1 MRAGVPVARGG
12 ILARLSER
20 RAGPCRGG
28 RGRSLGGGYNSG
40 AGATGPRPVVVL
52 SPLPWTAPLAAN
64 PHRNPGARADPSAPP
79 DPDDDLYRLLGVMP
93 AASAAEITRAYR
105 AAMKRTHPDRQPA
118 GRRVAAEEHAKRLN
132 LAYATLSKPLA
143 RQGYDRT
150 LRARVVQDELM
161 GRYVGGFYVPQADG
175 SGADPVGRPPRRP
188 PTAAERREREL
199 ADRNALTSI
208 VLVFGGL
215 TLAVVALLLLWS
227 VLGAVVG
234 AVF

>member
-1 MRAGVPVARGG
+1 
-12 ILARLSER
+12 
-20 RAGPCRGG
+20 
-28 RGRSLGGGYNSG
+28 
-40 AGATGPRPVVVL
+40 
-52 SPLPWTAPLAAN
+52 LAAN

-118 GRRVAAEEHAKRLN
+118 GRRAAAEEHAKRLN
-132 LAYATLSKPLA
+132 FAYATLSKPLA

-175 SGADPVGRPPRRP
+175 PHTDPVPPPRRP
-188 PTAAERREREL
+188 PTPAERREREL

-227 VLGAVVG
+227 VLGAVAG